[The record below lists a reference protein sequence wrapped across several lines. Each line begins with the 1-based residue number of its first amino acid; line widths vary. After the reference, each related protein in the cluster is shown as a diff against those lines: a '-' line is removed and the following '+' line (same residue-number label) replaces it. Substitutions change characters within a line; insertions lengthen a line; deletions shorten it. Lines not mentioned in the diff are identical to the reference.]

1 MDLPR
6 YFIVGNRPVKFVK
19 TEDGGMSVQVF
30 DWSNGNFVR
39 NLNYLLEAIY
49 SDETE
54 EVTKEQFLSHVD
66 SLRKSIS

>member
-30 DWSNGNFVR
+30 DWSNGFLFV
-39 NLNYLLEAIY
+39 I
-49 SDETE
+49 
-54 EVTKEQFLSHVD
+54 
-66 SLRKSIS
+66 

>member
-6 YFIVGNRPVKFVK
+6 YFIVGNRPVKFVG
-19 TEDGGMSVQVF
+19 TEDGGMAVQVY
-30 DWSNGNFVR
+30 DWSNGSFVH
-39 NLNYLLEAIY
+39 NLDYLLEAIY
-49 SDETE
+49 SDETK